1 MLFRVTVGRASFDNE
16 VDEQFRFC
24 GQRAGSRICD
34 LSSSGPTSFRREQ
47 PAKDTATS
55 ASKTSEMNRW
65 FRNIRVQVYQLLLLP
80 ERVIDRVSAGS
91 KSARRELVDG
101 PLGRAFGS
109 RAIWPVGVVTWPRSQ
124 SLTCPLPPNLKQYN
138 PGKAGN

>member
-101 PLGRAFGS
+101 LA
-109 RAIWPVGVVTWPRSQ
+109 WPRFRVESD
-124 SLTCPLPPNLKQYN
+124 L
-138 PGKAGN
+138 AGGCSHLAEKSVTDVPFTAEP